1 MKHESS
7 RPRVWKR
14 EASNLLLFPDES
26 PTSPEVPP
34 MTNAPPTVESFAP
47 QTSCLTLAQIAA
59 EWQVF
64 LKRLGRRR
72 RVLETILTAA
82 HPVRL
87 TGNTL
92 IIGFPPHRRFH
103 RELFDT
109 PDYRACVEE
118 ELAWMFRV
126 RLSVMT
132 ALSPDGRDLHRNG
145 PTAEAPA

>member
-1 MKHESS
+1 MKYESS

-14 EASNLLLFPDES
+14 EASNLLLFPDAS
-26 PTSPEVPP
+26 STSPEVPS
-34 MTNAPPTVESFAP
+34 MTNAPPTAESFPP

-59 EWQVF
+59 EWQVL

-103 RELFDT
+103 RELLDT

-118 ELAWMFRV
+118 ELAWMLRV

-132 ALSPDGRDLHRNG
+132 ALSPEGRDLHRNG
-145 PTAEAPA
+145 PRGKAPA

>member
-1 MKHESS
+1 MKCESS
-7 RPRVWKR
+7 GPRVWKR

-26 PTSPEVPP
+26 STSPEVPS
-34 MTNAPPTVESFAP
+34 MTNAPPTVESCAS
-47 QTSCLTLAQIAA
+47 QISCLTLAQIAA
-59 EWQVF
+59 GWQVL

-103 RELFDT
+103 RELLDT

-118 ELAWMFRV
+118 ELARMFRV

-132 ALSPDGRDLHRNG
+132 AVSPDSRDLHRNG
-145 PTAEAPA
+145 PTGEAPA